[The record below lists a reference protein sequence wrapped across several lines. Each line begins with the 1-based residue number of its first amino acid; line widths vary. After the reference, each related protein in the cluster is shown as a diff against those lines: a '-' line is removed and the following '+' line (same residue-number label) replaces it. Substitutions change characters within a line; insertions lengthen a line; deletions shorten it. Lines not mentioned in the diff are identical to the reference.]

1 MKYFLRTIFLLL
13 VSLQGFSQTLSLED
27 AVNIALKNS
36 LDIQLAKNNVEA
48 RGILNNYG
56 VAGGLPLV
64 TANASNSEQITDLN
78 QKYDVG
84 GTSTRTVTTKGAA
97 SNTLNAG
104 VTGSILLYNGM
115 RVVSTK
121 KRLGELEKQSQ
132 ELLNSQIQNII
143 AGVMTSYYDVVRQ
156 QTYIKTIDLSIN
168 VAQQQLDI
176 VKTRQSVGL
185 ANNADLFQA
194 QLDLNQ
200 LVQSK
205 QTQQLVIDQARSE
218 LLRQLTINT
227 DSSVVISD
235 TIIVDRSVA
244 LNSITDNL
252 RTNAD
257 ILAAERQIIINQ
269 LIVKETAAQ
278 RYPSISAN
286 GGYNYSRTQNAAGQT
301 LLNQRNGPLLG
312 VTLSIPIYNGSALKR
327 QQQAAEI
334 DVRNAEI
341 QKKVLERD
349 YTANAVRTYQA
360 YASTLQQLE
369 TAEKNF
375 RLAQQLVDLVLMRFQ
390 LRQATII
397 ELRQAQQS
405 FETAAYTLTNFSF
418 AAKSSEIELKRLA
431 NQLKF

>member
-1 MKYFLRTIFLLL
+1 
-13 VSLQGFSQTLSLED
+13 
-27 AVNIALKNS
+27 
-36 LDIQLAKNNVEA
+36 
-48 RGILNNYG
+48 
-56 VAGGLPLV
+56 LV
-64 TANASNSEQITDLN
+64 TANASNSEQITDIN

-156 QTYIKTIDLSIN
+156 QTYIKTIDVSIN

-200 LVQSK
+200 LIQSK

-227 DSSVVISD
+227 DSSIAISD
-235 TIIVDRSVA
+235 TIIVDKGVA
-244 LNSITDNL
+244 LSSVVDNL
-252 RTNAD
+252 RANAD
-257 ILAAERQIIINQ
+257 ILAAERQITINQ

-312 VTLSIPIYNGSALKR
+312 VTVNIPIYSGSALKR

-349 YTANAVRTYQA
+349 YTSNAVKTYQA

-375 RLAQQLVDLVLMRFQ
+375 RLAEQLVDLVLMRFQ